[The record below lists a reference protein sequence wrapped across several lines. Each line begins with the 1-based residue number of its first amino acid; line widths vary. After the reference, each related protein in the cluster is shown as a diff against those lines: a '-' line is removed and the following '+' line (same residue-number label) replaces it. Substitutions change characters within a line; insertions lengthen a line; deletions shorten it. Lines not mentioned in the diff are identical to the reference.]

1 MVRAIFKS
9 ADLCASDLSWSA
21 GQLVDRGFVPSCEMA
36 LQTLKDTR
44 YDTWREYDPEDSVW
58 FYALRMQETGLIKWS
73 PQKIMAQG
81 TNWRFL
87 NDLKRE

>member
-1 MVRAIFKS
+1 MTLMTSLTRGAPAAQRERS
-9 ADLCASDLSWSA
+9 AHRSPLGEPQMTQA
-21 GQLVDRGFVPSCEMA
+21 
-36 LQTLKDTR
+36 
-44 YDTWREYDPEDSVW
+44 EDSVR